1 MSIYLA
7 NGDNV
12 QELAV
17 KAGWL
22 KVREGG
28 KNMTENQEEI
38 LERLEQLQNEAQ
50 VAKVGMWSDAEKG
63 VREVAFT
70 FDRDPHT
77 FLNKYMCH

>member
-1 MSIYLA
+1 
-7 NGDNV
+7 
-12 QELAV
+12 LAV

-50 VAKVGMWSDAEKG
+50 VAKVGMWSDAEK
-63 VREVAFT
+63 VR
-70 FDRDPHT
+70 HS
-77 FLNKYMCH
+77 